1 MIDVMIADDQQ
12 LLVDLLRI
20 GLEQSDGI
28 RVVACAKNGFQ
39 ATELAMMYQPDVVLM
54 DIMMPDCDGIQATK
68 SIKEWNSQVKILIL
82 TNGTQE
88 SNLQKAMQAGADGY
102 VLKDISQENLV
113 LAVKSVFAN
122 MKVMSQPTGLHQ
134 KSQSFDRNYLNYG
147 EKSIMIDGEVVYLAQ
162 REIDLIAMIVEG
174 REVSEMAA
182 VLELSEGSVRNLTSC
197 VIHKLKV
204 KDRTQLAVFALKNQ
218 LVEAY

>member
-1 MIDVMIADDQQ
+1 MINVMIADDQQ

-28 RVVACAKNGFQ
+28 RVVACAKNGLQ
-39 ATELAMMYQPDVVLM
+39 ATELAVKHQPDVILM
-54 DIMMPDCDGIQATK
+54 DIMMPECDGIQATK
-68 SIKEWNSQVKILIL
+68 IIKEWNSRVKILIL
-82 TNGTQE
+82 TNGEKE

-102 VLKDISQENLV
+102 VLKDISQEDLI

-122 MKVMSQPTGLHQ
+122 MKVVSQQTDLQQNTHVFTESSL
-134 KSQSFDRNYLNYG
+134 KTT
-147 EKSIMIDGEVVYLAQ
+147 EKRVMIDSEAIYLTQ
-162 REIDLIAMIVEG
+162 REVDLIAMIVEG
-174 REVSEMAA
+174 KEVAEMSA
-182 VLELSEGSVRNLTSC
+182 VLQLSEGSVRNLTSG

-218 LVEAY
+218 LVEAF